1 VKSLRHPLFVALLSV
16 LLLFVQQG
24 RLLHEHQHGL
34 SQLEEA
40 GYAERSGG
48 QQDKPSTHTQ
58 LCKLC
63 LSFHALDALA
73 VGHVPVLLAT
83 SAAVGCDVELP
94 AGIAAVAPAAYRS
107 RAPPSFLA

>member
-24 RLLHEHQHGL
+24 RLLHEGEHTRVQRDES
-34 SQLEEA
+34 SQGE
-40 GYAERSGG
+40 
-48 QQDKPSTHTQ
+48 QPDKQAAHAQ

-73 VGHVPVLLAT
+73 VGSLPVVV
-83 SAAVGCDVELP
+83 SASFDVEHGVELP
-94 AGIAAVAPAAYRS
+94 RGICVAAPAAYRS
-107 RAPPSFLA
+107 RAPPAFLV